1 MIYRI
6 RQVKF
11 DENGNVCWENDRRTE
26 YRSRQRSLLG
36 QIIAR
41 KNVHGE
47 LCFYRVEVA
56 KLEGKEMLK

>member
-11 DENGNVCWENDRRTE
+11 DENGHVYWEDNRRTE
-26 YRSRQRSLLG
+26 YRSQQRSLLG

-41 KNVHGE
+41 KKHGE

>member
-11 DENGNVCWENDRRTE
+11 DENGNVCWENNRRTE

-36 QIIAR
+36 QIIGKKAR
-41 KNVHGE
+41 DGE
-47 LCFYRVEVA
+47 IQFYRVETA
-56 KLEGKEMLK
+56 KLERKEILR